1 MSFPQFI
8 SPLNPENLP
17 IQRCP
22 VSRKHATQRILIMR
36 LGSQGDIVMGT
47 PLLAALRQAY
57 PNAYLTWMVE
67 YSSREAIDA
76 NPFIDELI
84 IWDGGFW
91 KELLSERWKNML
103 NREQW
108 LGLTWLRAALKFRH
122 KIRRRSYDVFI
133 NFHGEQWPTL
143 ARFIGASI
151 RIGVFGIFPRFDESV
166 LKYRSLY
173 TTSYL
178 VEGFRQHHTEI
189 QLLPLKALGLPEP
202 TDKQIFLGYSAEDA
216 ASVDVFLREC
226 GITERFIVI
235 APLTTW
241 VSRNWPE
248 ERFAQLGDRLAQETG
263 CRVVM
268 IGSPK
273 ERSVVEQIA
282 ARMETNPVRAAGIF
296 GFRGMAAL
304 IARASVLVTGDT
316 GPMHAAAAV
325 GTPYIALFGPTPVR
339 GRAPLVGAG
348 LSLMHPVPCGPCD
361 RPLCSNIGEDHMLCM
376 RLITVEEVTGAVVG
390 QLASNPQDD
399 IL

>member
-108 LGLTWLRAALKFRH
+108 LGLTWLRTALKFRH
-122 KIRRRSYDVFI
+122 KIRRRSYDVFV
-133 NFHGEQWPTL
+133 NFHGEQWPTITRNVG
-143 ARFIGASI
+143 AKTRIGIFEYFASI
-151 RIGVFGIFPRFDESV
+151 DGRQPKNENLYTGIFHAADLAAHRTDV
-166 LKYRSLY
+166 HLW
-173 TTSYL
+173 
-178 VEGFRQHHTEI
+178 
-189 QLLPLKALGLPEP
+189 PLKTLGLPEP
-202 TDKQIFLGYSAEDA
+202 TDKSIFLGYTAEDA
-216 ASVDVFLREC
+216 ASVDVFLTEC
-226 GITERFIVI
+226 GIIGRFIVV

-248 ERFAQLGDRLAQETG
+248 ERFAELGDRLARDTG

-273 ERSVVEQIA
+273 ERSIVEQIA
-282 ARMETNPVRAAGIF
+282 ARMETNPVRAAGLF

-304 IARASVLVTGDT
+304 IARASVLVSGDT
-316 GPMHAAAAV
+316 GPMHVAAAV
-325 GTPYIALFGPTPVR
+325 GTPYVALFGPTPVL
-339 GRAPLVGAG
+339 GRAPLVGVG
-348 LSLMHPVPCGPCD
+348 VSLMHPVPCGPCD
-361 RPLCSNIGEDHMLCM
+361 QSVCPNGGEDHMLCM
-376 RLITVEEVTGAVVG
+376 RLITVDEVVNAIAQFLPVPV
-390 QLASNPQDD
+390 
-399 IL
+399 